1 MEALISSIS
10 LFIPLPVIGR
20 DIKDSVEL
28 LEWKNEFCIEG
39 AGGEQREVLERLS
52 SSLKPMCVPENFE
65 KVFYFPQ
72 VIQNNDLQTLDIS
85 SMRNEIF
92 LQFVQPDL
100 GYFIF

>member
-10 LFIPLPVIGR
+10 LLTPLSPVIGK

-52 SSLKPMCVPENFE
+52 SSLSPCAF
-65 KVFYFPQ
+65 
-72 VIQNNDLQTLDIS
+72 LRTLKK
-85 SMRNEIF
+85 F
-92 LQFVQPDL
+92 
-100 GYFIF
+100 FIFPK